1 MFAVAAGRL
10 MQGVD
15 YEPMRHRVVM
25 IPPISTVVILWYAFG
40 GIIENY
46 SFPTYNY
53 FPLEQRQLFG
63 ALMIRDLSA
72 IAERPGASGEI

>member
-25 IPPISTVVILWYAFG
+25 IPLISTVVILWYAVPIQGSGQLPANF
-40 GIIENY
+40 IPAE
-46 SFPTYNY
+46 
-53 FPLEQRQLFG
+53 PLT
-63 ALMIRDLSA
+63 AA
-72 IAERPGASGEI
+72 